1 MIVNVQ
7 KGSLSV
13 LNEVVLI
20 DEGCRTRNDQSYGN
34 IDGYCC
40 KVNRVVIAVA
50 SSRSNREN
58 QLESINH

>member
-13 LNEVVLI
+13 LIKVVLI
-20 DEGCRTRNDQSYGN
+20 DEGCRTRNDQSYGTIN
-34 IDGYCC
+34 GYRC

-50 SSRSNREN
+50 SSRSSREN
-58 QLESINH
+58 QLESINL